1 MGTPNPA
8 DIIPKKKPKVT
19 IKVYETW
26 PRDPKNAG
34 LFQMT
39 WEQAKKYFSSK
50 PLRRPPP
57 RNPS

>member
-1 MGTPNPA
+1 MSE
-8 DIIPKKKPKVT
+8 KKKPKVT
-19 IKVYETW
+19 IKVYEAW
-26 PRDPKNAG
+26 PSDPKKAG

-39 WEQAKKYFSSK
+39 LEQAKKYASSK